1 MAEMEVS
8 PQEEMANPQGMKVFA
23 VERPRLPED
32 FVSVPALY
40 GVQSSPLVLT
50 PNLPIVWGPLQ
61 W

>member
-8 PQEEMANPQGMKVFA
+8 PQEEMANPQVMKVLT
-23 VERPRLPED
+23 VERPGLPED
-32 FVSVPALY
+32 FVSFPALY
-40 GVQSSPLVLT
+40 GVQSSPRVFA